1 MIDKIS
7 PNPSLL
13 KRGKEKKLFQCVPT
27 EMSEETIMET
37 SERIPCLYEN
47 S

>member
-13 KRGKEKKLFQCVPT
+13 KRGIRKKILFQGVS
-27 EMSEETIMET
+27 EKMSEETEFIWF
-37 SERIPCLYEN
+37 LQFDYW
-47 S
+47 